1 MVFSKKLKSGNGSR
15 SDRSIPL
22 TWPEYA
28 IARRKMIEQHLL
40 PRGICDQK
48 VLKTMENIPR
58 HFFVEDALVPQA
70 YSDFPLYIGFGQTIS
85 QPFTVAL
92 LAQSLALKGSERVL
106 EIGTGCGYQT
116 AVLANLAKQIY
127 SIERLR
133 PLILKARSNLKKI
146 KVKNVILRYGD
157 GSLGWQDQAPFEAIV
172 AAAVSPSVPKP
183 LLSQLAEGGR
193 LVVPIEKNGKQ
204 YLVCVTREKESF
216 REEVLRECRFV
227 KMVGHHAFEE
237 SKKKSNSNF

>member
-1 MVFSKKLKSGNGSR
+1 MVFSKKLKNGNGNAARQPVPS
-15 SDRSIPL
+15 L
-22 TWPEYA
+22 FPEYA

-40 PRGICDQK
+40 PRGITDKK
-48 VLKTMENIPR
+48 VLEMMEKTPR
-58 HFFVEDALVPQA
+58 HLFVEDALISQA
-70 YSDFPLYIGFGQTIS
+70 YGDSALSIGFKQTIS

-92 LAQSLALKGSERVL
+92 LAQSLSLKGFERVL

-116 AVLANLAKQIY
+116 AILAGLARKVY
-127 SIERLR
+127 SIERLK
-133 PLILKARSNLKKI
+133 PLVLKARNNLKKLEI
-146 KVKNVILRYGD
+146 RNVILKYGD
-157 GSLGWQDQAPFEAIV
+157 GSRGWEENAPFEAIV

-183 LLSQLAEGGR
+183 LLSQLADGGR

-216 REEVLRECRFV
+216 RESVIQECRFV

-237 SKKKSNSNF
+237 SKKKSVFGF